1 MDFEESILEY
11 TSDHLVYY
19 AMILA
24 QQASTSSE
32 MSDDVK
38 SFAERIL
45 YPLCLS
51 RLVIE
56 DPMSVLQSK
65 KLLTSTL
72 DFANQSYSILDK
84 GWDIV
89 LKDIDS
95 DNEDNIDE
103 DDDDE
108 DCGE

>member
-1 MDFEESILEY
+1 MDFEESLLEY
-11 TSDHLVYY
+11 TSDHLIYY

-24 QQASTSSE
+24 QQAATSSE

-51 RLVIE
+51 RLVVE
-56 DPMSVLQSK
+56 DPVSVLQSK
-65 KLLTSTL
+65 KLLSSTL
-72 DFANQSYSILDK
+72 DFANQSYKILDK

-89 LKDIDS
+89 LKDA
-95 DNEDNIDE
+95 DN
-103 DDDDE
+103 DDDE
-108 DCGE
+108 DADDDEDDEE